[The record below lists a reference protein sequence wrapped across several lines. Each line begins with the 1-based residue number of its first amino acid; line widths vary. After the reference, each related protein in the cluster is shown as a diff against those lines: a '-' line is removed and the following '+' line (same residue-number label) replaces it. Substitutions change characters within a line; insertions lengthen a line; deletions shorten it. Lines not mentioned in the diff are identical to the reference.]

1 LALLREIGQAMRDA
15 SICGL
20 GQTASSAIESAL
32 RQPGL
37 VDDMTD
43 SHHEPRHEDAV
54 THPWPPRPDE
64 PIPEILLFPP
74 ARPSRPPE
82 APPVEAPPSVELTID
97 GQPVTVPAGTT
108 DPRRVS
114 AARHRHADPLLRRQ
128 PDAGQRLPR
137 LRRRG
142 RRRPGPRS
150 GLFARGRAGMD
161 VLTDSDRVRTSRKV
175 VLEFLG
181 SSVDVSIAGPAKP
194 DGTIH
199 EYMER
204 YGADPSRFGPPAAPS
219 AAGERDVHEAG
230 HHHAPGPDEAAVAA
244 TVAQP
249 TKIDNEL
256 YVRDYSKCI
265 LCYKCV
271 EACGEDAQNTFAI
284 AVAGRGFDARIST
297 EQAVPLPESACV
309 YCGNCIGVCP
319 TGALMAKT
327 EYDMRAEGSWDPSA
341 QTVTSTICPYCGV
354 GCVVDL
360 HVQDERILKVTSP
373 LDSSVTDGHLC
384 IKGRFGFEFVNE
396 RPKAEGVPD
405 VPTPSE

>member
-1 LALLREIGQAMRDA
+1 
-15 SICGL
+15 
-20 GQTASSAIESAL
+20 
-32 RQPGL
+32 
-37 VDDMTD
+37 MTD
-43 SHHEPRHEDAV
+43 PHHEPRHEDAV

-82 APPVEAPPSVELTID
+82 PPHVEPPAEVELTID
-97 GQPVTVPAGTT
+97 GEKVTVAAGTT
-108 DPRRVS
+108 ILGACRQLGIDTPTLCYADNLTPVNVCRVCVVEV
-114 AARHRHADPLLRRQ
+114 
-128 PDAGQRLPR
+128 AGSRVLAPACSR
-137 LRRRG
+137 KVE
-142 RRRPGPRS
+142 P
-150 GLFARGRAGMD
+150 GMD
-161 VLTDSDRVRTSRKV
+161 VLTDSERVRTSRKV

-181 SSVDVSIAGPAKP
+181 SSVDVSLAGPAVP

-199 EYMER
+199 AYIER
-204 YGADPSRFGPPAAPS
+204 YGADPSRFGPPARPAS
-219 AAGERDVHEAG
+219 AGERDTHDAG
-230 HHHAPGPDEAAVAA
+230 HHHSPSGEDAATAA

-249 TKIDNEL
+249 TKIDNDL

-327 EYDMRAEGSWDPSA
+327 EYDMRESGTWDPSA
-341 QTVTSTICPYCGV
+341 QSVTTTICPYCGV
-354 GCVVDL
+354 GCAVDL
-360 HVQDERILKVTSP
+360 HVQDDRILKVTSP
-373 LDSSVTDGHLC
+373 LDSSVTSGHLC
-384 IKGRFGFEFVNE
+384 VKGRFGFEFVNE
-396 RPKAEGVPD
+396 RPRPEPAAPSSTPASAPD
-405 VPTPSE
+405 AS